1 MLTLPVPSLPSQC
14 DQIWSG
20 HSWPHPSPGG
30 EVMVALSIPVPGY
43 DAMPF
48 NTQAQSLL
56 LSILGN
62 SAKYNLGLEQSREAS
77 LQRDL
82 G

>member
-1 MLTLPVPSLPSQC
+1 
-14 DQIWSG
+14 
-20 HSWPHPSPGG
+20 
-30 EVMVALSIPVPGY
+30 MVALSIPVPGY